1 MFDFIRRHTKLFQFI
16 LVLLIFPSFV
26 FFGIQGYSRFTGGGE
41 AAAAAKV
48 DGRTITNAEWDAA
61 YRQQIERLRRQ
72 MPNVDASLIDTPQMK
87 QATLESLVR
96 EHVMIAAANRLHL
109 TTSDARLQRLF
120 VSDPQLAFLRNPD
133 GSVNKDALAAQ
144 GMSSE
149 QFAERLRQDYSVR
162 QVMAGID
169 DTVLAPPGV
178 ASAALDALFQQRQVQ
193 VQRFDA
199 KDYAAKIEPT
209 DAQLQAWYQDPAHTA
224 QFQAPEQAQIQYAV
238 LDLDAIAKGIK
249 VPEEE
254 LRKYYDENK
263 ARFTAPEERRASHIL
278 VKADKDAPAEV
289 RAKAKAK
296 AEALLAQ
303 LKAAPDS
310 FAELAKKNSDDPG
323 SAEKGG
329 DLDFFGRGAM
339 VKPFEDAV
347 MALKPGQTSGVVET
361 DFGYHIIKLT
371 GVRGGEVKPY
381 DAVRGEIE
389 AEARKQQ
396 AQKRFAEAAEQF
408 TNMVYEQSDSL
419 KPALDKLGLE
429 AKTAT
434 VARQPAPG
442 ASGPLASTKFLG
454 AVFGNDALRNKRN
467 TEAIETGPNQL
478 AAARVLQHTPAH
490 RRPFEEVR
498 AQVKQAVVEA
508 EASALARKAGEALLA
523 AGRKDGG
530 AALPAGQPLA
540 VSRAQ
545 PQNLP
550 QPLLDAVLKADATKL
565 PAWVGVDLGAQ
576 GYAVAR
582 IDKVLGRDPAV
593 GDPKRAQAQ
602 YAQAWAGAESKAYFD
617 ALKTRYKA
625 EVLAKPAAAAREE
638 GAASQ

>member
-199 KDYAAKIEPT
+199 KDYEAKIEPT
-209 DAQLQAWYQDPAHTA
+209 DAQLQAWYQDPAHAA

-278 VKADKDAPAEV
+278 VKVDKDAPADV

-296 AEALLAQ
+296 AESLLAQ

-329 DLDFFGRGAM
+329 DLDFFGGGAM

-347 MALKPGQTSGVVET
+347 MALKPGQTSGIVET

-371 GVRGGEVKPY
+371 GVRGGEVKPF

-389 AEARKQQ
+389 AEAKKQQ
-396 AQKRFAEAAEQF
+396 AQKRYADAAEQF
-408 TNMVYEQSDSL
+408 TNTVYEQSDSL
-419 KPALDKLGLE
+419 KPVADKLGLE
-429 AKTAT
+429 VKTAT
-434 VARQPAPG
+434 VTRQPAPG
-442 ASGPLASTKFLG
+442 ATGPLASAKLLA

-467 TEAIETGPNQL
+467 TEAIEIGPNQL
-478 AAARVLQHTPAH
+478 VSARVVQYTPAH
-490 RRPFEEVR
+490 RKPFDEVK
-498 AQVKQAVVEA
+498 AQVHEAVVQA
-508 EASALARKAGEALLA
+508 QASELARKAGEALLA
-523 AGRKDGG
+523 AAKKDP
-530 AALPAGQPLA
+530 ALASSGQTLNVSRVQRQGQP
-540 VSRAQ
+540 
-545 PQNLP
+545 PQVV
-550 QPLLDAVLKADATKL
+550 DAALKADASKL
-565 PAWVGVDLGAQ
+565 PAWIGIDLGSQ

-582 IDKVLGRDPAV
+582 VEKVLGRDPAA
-593 GDPKRAQAQ
+593 GDPKQAQAQ
-602 YAQAWAGAESKAYFD
+602 YGQAWSLAEQQAYYD

-625 EVLAKPAAAAREE
+625 EVLVKP
-638 GAASQ
+638 GDVASAPSS